1 MPPTWAPVVD
11 AVAICIPRFPP
22 CLKARGTS
30 QKKCLGPAAFRTF
43 GGQWCLGTAVCA
55 GHSAVPVISSA
66 GDLRAA
72 QVAPAPTRVH
82 PRVGVEIS
90 AGSCRRGSGKPAC
103 TRRHSLRLAAAPAA
117 APSLSAVEP
126 AGYANGNWRKINL
139 KGVAKPNLQQI
150 LPLEQHNSRGKT
162 VVN

>member
-1 MPPTWAPVVD
+1 MYRPSDSPG
-11 AVAICIPRFPP
+11 AICIPRYPP
-22 CLKARGTS
+22 CLGARGS
-30 QKKCLGPAAFRTF
+30 FQKKCLGTAAFRTF
-43 GGQWCLGTAVCA
+43 GGQWCLGTAVRA
-55 GHSAVPVISSA
+55 PHVAIPVVSSA

-126 AGYANGNWRKINL
+126 AGYANGNWKL
-139 KGVAKPNLQQI
+139 TSKGVAKPNLQQI